1 MKSIIASSLALGLL
15 VGSAMAQTVSFS
27 GSLSPVAGLPN
38 TLNASGTFSGTYDPT
53 SGALTISGSTF
64 YTTYTSPTAM
74 TPVGLT
80 GGAVTPGPASLSTTG
95 VSSQSNQI
103 PLFLTGGNVVFANL
117 RVQNF
122 SGTGSATINVPQT
135 ITLND
140 GNGAVLTGTFT
151 PVPEPETYAAVAALG
166 LVGFGLW
173 RRRNA

>member
-27 GSLSPVAGLPN
+27 GSLSPVATLPN
-38 TLNASGTFSGTYDPT
+38 TVNASGTFSGTYNYT

-64 YTTYTSPTAM
+64 YTTYTGTSM
-74 TPVGLT
+74 IPVGLT
-80 GGAVTPGPASLSTTG
+80 GGAVTPGPASLSVAG
-95 VSSQSNQI
+95 SSTSSFQI
-103 PLFLTGGNVVFANL
+103 PLILTGGNTVFSNL
-117 RVQNF
+117 RVQTF
-122 SGTGSATINVPQT
+122 SGTGSAAFNVQQT

>member
-1 MKSIIASSLALGLL
+1 MKSMIASSLALGLL
-15 VGSAMAQTVSFS
+15 AVSAMAQTVSFS
-27 GSLSPVAGLPN
+27 GALHPVAGLPP
-38 TLNASGTFSGTYDPT
+38 TLNASGTFSATYNPT
-53 SGALTISGSTF
+53 SGALTISGSTY
-64 YTTYTSPTAM
+64 YTTYTSATAV

-80 GGAVTPGPASLSTTG
+80 GGDVTPGPASLSVAG
-95 VSSQSNQI
+95 VSTQSNQI
-103 PLFLTGGNVVFANL
+103 PLFLTGGNVVFSNS
-117 RVQNF
+117 RTQGF
-122 SGTGSATINVPQT
+122 SGTGTATINVPQT